1 MCIERDRNM
10 EWLFGKRAATVEREQ
25 QDQVNGAVT
34 NTSNNVGAM
43 EKKRALLLKRAER
56 VKGEAVAASRAQQQS
71 VAESKAAEYQ
81 DVMRQVETLD
91 AILENQRAT
100 RSVMDQASVNVNAF
114 ETQRTAAQA
123 LETMTAQVREEDVDE
138 IASKLELQMGRV
150 DDMSRVMTT
159 PLRRHPQQQ
168 AKRNNGGA
176 QNLLSS
182 WTMQDM
188 PDGGD
193 TVATTTSSVT
203 NVSVDQ
209 STQQKA
215 GVPYK

>member
-1 MCIERDRNM
+1 M
-10 EWLFGKRAATVEREQ
+10 EWLFGKSAATLEREQ

-34 NTSNNVGAM
+34 HTSNNVGAM

-56 VKGEAVAASRAQQQS
+56 IKGEAIAAAHAQQQS
-71 VAESKAAEYQ
+71 VAESKATEYQ
-81 DVMRQVETLD
+81 DVMRQVQTMD

-123 LETMTAQVREEDVDE
+123 LETMTAQVREEDVDQ
-138 IASKLELQMGRV
+138 IASKLEVQMGRV
-150 DDMSRVMTT
+150 DGMSRVMTT
-159 PLRRHPQQQ
+159 PLRRPQNTVA
-168 AKRNNGGA
+168 AKNKNGAA
-176 QNLLSS
+176 QDLLSS

-188 PDGGD
+188 PAADKTNPD
-193 TVATTTSSVT
+193 VPANDHHPSS
-203 NVSVDQ
+203 S
-209 STQQKA
+209 QQKA